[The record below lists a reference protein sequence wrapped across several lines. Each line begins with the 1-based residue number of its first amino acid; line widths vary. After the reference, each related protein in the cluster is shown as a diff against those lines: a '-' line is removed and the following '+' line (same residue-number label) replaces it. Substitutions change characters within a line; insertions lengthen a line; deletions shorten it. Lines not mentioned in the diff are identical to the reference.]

1 METLLTILA
10 VLFIALFVVI
20 KLTERF
26 SKPMDAEE
34 SSRYSKIII
43 ILLVVLAVAQVIKF
57 AMGG

>member
-34 SSRYSKIII
+34 SNRYSKIII